1 MRVYDLK
8 TLHETEL
15 LGLDT
20 RPYFSWKMESMEK
33 DTLQTAYQIQVYQD
47 DHLIYDTKKRES
59 DQSAFVTYEGIPLKS
74 ATRYMWKVTVWD
86 NHGNEAE
93 GETWFETACLYPED
107 WKAVWIESG
116 MKAQK
121 RKKGFGNQPAPTLFR
136 KTFPLD
142 SEIVSARLYITCHG
156 IYEAYINGKRADD
169 RSFAPEYTSY
179 DKYLLYQVYDV
190 TGLLNKG
197 ENAFG
202 AVVADGWYYCP
213 ITTMSKKTAKQPHA
227 LFYQIQVK
235 TADGKTHYICSDG
248 KEKTSSG
255 PVCFSD
261 LFAGEQYDARLE
273 KKGWNQVSY
282 DDSDWTQVKIL
293 KESKANLHVQ
303 TGAGVKA
310 VKEVPAKKYYVSPK
324 GEHIIDF
331 GQNMAGHVRFKVNE
345 PSGTVITLEHFETPD
360 QEGNYFNNILGT
372 AGVGEGCDQKVVYI
386 SDGEEA
392 VYEAK
397 FSFHGFRYVKVSGM
411 TKINP
416 DDFTAIAMSTAKE
429 ETGTFACSDERINR
443 LYENTRWSQRSNM
456 LSIPTD
462 CPQREKAGW
471 TGDIGIYAAT
481 SLQNED
487 TTSLL
492 TRWLNCVSQDQMD
505 SGAVP
510 MVVPFNQTYKSLD
523 MILKFAGGNKGD
535 VGVAGWGDACILVP
549 LAMYQQTGNTE
560 VLKEQYQTMKAWC
573 NFIIHTAA
581 KYRGNKKISKDL
593 DKYLWNT
600 GFHYGEWLIPSMTKK
615 GLNDGGT
622 MKEAIATGKLYIP
635 EIYGYLAM
643 KNFSYIAGLLGENED
658 QRYYADMADKMKAA
672 FVKAV
677 ITPEGKMPVDVMG
690 SYIIPLHHGLVPEQ
704 LKQSFV
710 DEILQKLKK
719 NNDCLDTGFLGT
731 PVILDTLC
739 ENGYAQ
745 KAYDLLFRDQCPSW
759 LYEVDHGATTIWE
772 SWITTNPDG
781 SPMAVSLNHY
791 AFGCVDDWMFR
802 NINGLVP
809 TAPGYK
815 TFRVQPVMDE
825 RITNAGREFH
835 SEYGLI
841 RTEWKVIDGQFEIK
855 VKVPANT
862 KAEVILPDNSKY
874 EVGSGEYSFACD
886 L

>member
-20 RPYFSWKMESMEK
+20 KPYFSWKMESQEK
-33 DTLQTAYQIQVYQD
+33 DTMQTAYQIQVYQGKD
-47 DHLIYDTKKRES
+47 LIYDSKKKES
-59 DQSAFVTYEGIPLKS
+59 GQSAFVTYEGIPLKS
-74 ATRYMWKVTVWD
+74 CTRYDWKVTVWD
-86 NHGNEAE
+86 NHGNVAE
-93 GETWFETACLYPED
+93 GNTWFETAYFYPED
-107 WKAVWIESG
+107 WKAVWIESSA
-116 MKAQK
+116 KVQK

-136 KTFPLD
+136 KTFPLET
-142 SEIVSARLYITCHG
+142 EIISARLYITCHG
-156 IYEAYINGKRADD
+156 IYEAYINGERVDD

-190 TGLLNKG
+190 TDLLRTG

-213 ITTMSKKTAKQPHA
+213 ITTMDKKTAKKPHA
-227 LFYQIQVK
+227 LFYQIQIN
-235 TADGKTHYICSDG
+235 TSDGKTCYICSDG
-248 KEKTSSG
+248 KEKTSVG

-261 LFAGEQYDARLE
+261 LYAGEQYDARNE
-273 KKGWNQVSY
+273 KDGWNKIGY
-282 DDSDWTQVKIL
+282 DDADWSQVKIL

-303 TGAGVKA
+303 TGTGVKA
-310 VKEVPAKKYYVSPK
+310 VKEIPAKKYYVSPK

-331 GQNMAGHVRFKVNE
+331 GQNLAGHVRFKVNE
-345 PSGTVITLEHFETPD
+345 PAGTVITLEHFETPD

-372 AGVGEGCDQKVVYI
+372 GNIGNGCDQKVVYI
-386 SDGEEA
+386 SNGKES

-411 TKINP
+411 TEIHP
-416 DDFTAIAMSTAKE
+416 EDFTAVAMSTANK
-429 ETGTFACSDERINR
+429 ETGTFSCSDERINR

-487 TTSLL
+487 TTGLL
-492 TRWLNCVSQDQMD
+492 TRWLNSLKYDQMD

-523 MILKFAGGNKGD
+523 IILKLVGGNKGD

-549 LAMYQQTGNTE
+549 LAMYMQTGNTE
-560 VLKEQYQTMKAWC
+560 VLKEHYQTMKAWC
-573 NFIIHTAA
+573 DFIIHTAA

-593 DKYLWNT
+593 DRYLWNT
-600 GFHYGEWLIPSMTKK
+600 GFHYGEWLIPSLTKN
-615 GLNDGGT
+615 GLSDGET
-622 MKEAIATGKLYIP
+622 MKDAIAMGKLYVP

-643 KNFSYIAGLLGENED
+643 KNFSCIAELLGRQED
-658 QRYYADMADKMKAA
+658 QKYYADMSEKMKDA
-672 FVKAV
+672 FAKGV
-677 ITPEGKMPVDVMG
+677 ITPEGKMPADVMG
-690 SYIIPLHHGLVPEQ
+690 SYIIPLHYGLVPEH
-704 LKQSFV
+704 
-710 DEILQKLKK
+710 LKK
-719 NNDCLDTGFLGT
+719 SFMEIILKKLEDNNDCLDTGFLGT

-739 ENGYAQ
+739 ENGYTD
-745 KAYDLLFRDQCPSW
+745 KAFDLLFQDQCPSW

-772 SWITTNPDG
+772 SWITSNPDG

-802 NINGLVP
+802 HINGLVP
-809 TAPGYK
+809 LSAGYK
-815 TFRVQPVMDE
+815 TFRVQPVMDA
-825 RITNAGREFH
+825 RITYAKRDFH

-841 RTEWKVIDGQFEIK
+841 QTEWKVNESHFEMK
-855 VKVPANT
+855 VTVPANT
-862 KAEVILPDNSKY
+862 KAEIILPDNSRY
-874 EVGSGEYSFACD
+874 EAGSGEYSFTCK